1 MSRGG
6 STTRSEVYKRLKKAF
21 YRFSDSLDAHLD
33 DALLYE
39 LGVDH
44 VQVDLEDETEQGGPY
59 FLPMSQERMD
69 GLDKRPEFA
78 ITFDDEWSSSVW
90 CYDDSDTVNMAYR
103 EQLYRSNDETAWSA
117 CGATHWKYRWYVPM
131 I

>member
-1 MSRGG
+1 M
-6 STTRSEVYKRLKKAF
+6 
-21 YRFSDSLDAHLD
+21 LDAHLD

-69 GLDKRPEFA
+69 NLDKRPELA

-103 EQLYRSNDETAWSA
+103 EQLYHSNDETAWSA
-117 CGATHWKYRWYVPM
+117 CGATHWKYRWYVIM
-131 I
+131 F